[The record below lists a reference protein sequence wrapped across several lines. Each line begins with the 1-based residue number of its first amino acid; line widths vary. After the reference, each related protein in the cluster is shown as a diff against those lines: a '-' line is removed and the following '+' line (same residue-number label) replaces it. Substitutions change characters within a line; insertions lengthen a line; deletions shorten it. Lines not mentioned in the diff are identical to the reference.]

1 MTDLSRLVTA
11 IAFFVVATA
20 AAALALGVFAG
31 LVVRAFLWAVA

>member
-20 AAALALGVFAG
+20 ALALGVFAG
-31 LVVRAFLWAVA
+31 LVVRAFRWAVA